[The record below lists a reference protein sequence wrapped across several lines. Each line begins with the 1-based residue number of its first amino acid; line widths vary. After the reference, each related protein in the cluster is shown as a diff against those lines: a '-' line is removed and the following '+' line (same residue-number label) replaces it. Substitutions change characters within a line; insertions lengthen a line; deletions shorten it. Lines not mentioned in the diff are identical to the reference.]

1 MTAPGAG
8 LPPEVARSAI
18 EWWLKH
24 QDGQLS
30 DELAR
35 EWQAWQAWRAADPL
49 HEQAWQ
55 RITAVNQRLAGLVA
69 PPQSPIARAAL
80 APRGSARRRVI
91 RSLAVA
97 AFGAGIAWQLEQRLP
112 WQGWVADARTAR
124 GERRQMALPDGTQ
137 IVLNGASALDI
148 EYGPRHRRLRLLQ
161 GEVLVTTAKDT
172 EQPARPFAVQTTAGE
187 ALALG
192 TRFSVR
198 ALADGDFQ
206 VGVFEGA
213 VRLTPRLAG
222 HSVLVLRAGEQATL
236 RADGVSPATAVH
248 EDSTAWTEGMLVAR
262 GMPLARMLEAL
273 QPYSDAALACEPEVA
288 DLRISGTYPLADVPR
303 VLAVIG
309 ALPGLEL
316 RSMTRWWGRREV
328 VVGKKAAGA

>member
-24 QDGQLS
+24 QEGGLS

-97 AFGAGIAWQLEQRLP
+97 AFGAGIAWQMEQRLP

-198 ALADGDFQ
+198 ALADG
-206 VGVFEGA
+206 A

-222 HSVLVLRAGEQATL
+222 QGVLVVSAGEQATL

-288 DLRISGTYPLADVPR
+288 DLRISGTYPLAEVPR

>member
-1 MTAPGAG
+1 MLTAPGAG

-24 QDGQLS
+24 QEGGLS

-55 RITAVNQRLAGLVA
+55 RIAVVQPAAGWVVA

-124 GERRQMALPDGTQ
+124 AERRQMALPDGTQ

-148 EYGPRHRRLRLLQ
+148 EYGPRHRRLRLLAGRGAGHHGQ
-161 GEVLVTTAKDT
+161 GHRA
-172 EQPARPFAVQTTAGE
+172 ARRPFAVQTTAGE

-213 VRLTPRLAG
+213 LRLTPLLAG
-222 HSVLVLRAGEQATL
+222 QGVLEVRAGEQATL

-248 EDSTAWTEGMLVAR
+248 EDSHRLDRGHAGGAR
-262 GMPLARMLEAL
+262 MPLARMLQAL

-288 DLRISGTYPLADVPR
+288 DLRISGTYPLAEVPR

-309 ALPGLEL
+309 ALPDW
-316 RSMTRWWGRREV
+316 SC
-328 VVGKKAAGA
+328 AP